1 MALLFFAI
9 RYWPFAIGLSLLAF
23 RCSLFAVVISYLSPL
38 TPHLLNTRRGA
49 ALKGTAP
56 LK

>member
-9 RYWPFAIGLSLLAF
+9 RYWLFAIGL
-23 RCSLFAVVISYLSPL
+23 SLFAVVISYLSPL